1 VSRLADMASPEARL
15 VWAERIKPMPL
26 DPGSIPTLAGDMGM
40 FSRAGVD
47 LTIEEFLGSPDAMA
61 AFRSGEAQIAHL
73 QLPEA
78 IKLAAEA
85 DPPAK
90 VFWAS
95 RMGKMAGML
104 VSTSSIWG
112 VDELRGKRFG
122 IGAEGDFWDPIISKM
137 LSSNGIERNEIRW
150 VKGLDPSERADLL
163 LNGKID
169 ATFVTMQT
177 YMSKLAGKGEIR
189 VLLDDEAM
197 KEFVMRSE
205 FLVAVASDALI
216 GESPDSLSAITKT
229 LMRAAR
235 LFSEDSESWV
245 EAASKRRPDVSR
257 ESIRRQ
263 WQYFQRDWPV
273 NGDIDTKRF
282 RLIFQKLKSEGG
294 IAKSGEL
301 PIDRWVTTK
310 FEELAL
316 KELGVHPS

>member
-1 VSRLADMASPEARL
+1 MVEMTSPKARL

-26 DPGSIPTLAGDMGM
+26 DPGSVPTLASDMGM
-40 FSRAGVD
+40 FSRDGVD
-47 LTIEEFLGSPDAMA
+47 LKIDEFLGSPDAMA
-61 AFRSGEAQIAHL
+61 AFRAGAAQIAHL

-78 IKLAAEA
+78 IRLAAEA
-85 DPPAK
+85 DRPAK

-137 LSSNGIERNEIRW
+137 LSSNGIERDEITW

-163 LNGKID
+163 LSGKID

-189 VLLDDEAM
+189 LLLDDEAM
-197 KEFVMRSE
+197 KEFVIRSE
-205 FLVAVASDALI
+205 FLVAVASDSLI
-216 GESPDSLSAITKT
+216 EESPDSLAAITKT

-245 EAASKRRPDVSR
+245 EAASKRRPDVPR

-282 RLIFQKLKSEGG
+282 RLIFQKLRSEGG

-301 PIDRWVTTK
+301 PIDKWVTTK

>member
-1 VSRLADMASPEARL
+1 MNPPKTPL

-26 DPGSIPTLAGDMGM
+26 DPGSVPTLASDIGM
-40 FSRAGVD
+40 FSRAGVE
-47 LTIEEFLGSPDAMA
+47 LKITEFLGSPDATA
-61 AFRSGEAQIAHL
+61 AFRAGKAQIVHL

-78 IKLAAEA
+78 VRLAAQA

-137 LSSNGIERNEIRW
+137 LSSNGIERGEITW
-150 VKGLDPSERADLL
+150 VKGLDPSERADML

-177 YMSKLAGKGEIR
+177 YISKLAGRGEIR
-189 VLLDDEAM
+189 LLLDDEAM
-197 KEFVMRSE
+197 REFAVRSE
-205 FLVAVASDALI
+205 FLVAVATDRLI
-216 GESPDSLSAITKT
+216 EKSPDTLATVTKT

-235 LFSEDSESWV
+235 LFGEDSESWV
-245 EAASKRRPDVSR
+245 EAASKRRPDVPR

-263 WQYFQRDWPV
+263 WHYFQKDWPA

-282 RLIFQKLKSEGG
+282 RLIVQKLKSEGG
-294 IAKSGEL
+294 VAIGAEI
-301 PIDRWVTTK
+301 PIDKWVTTE
-310 FEELAL
+310 FEEAAL
-316 KELGVHPS
+316 KELGVYPN

>member
-1 VSRLADMASPEARL
+1 MKSATSRSL

-26 DPGSIPTLAGDMGM
+26 DQSSVATLASDLGM
-40 FSRAGVD
+40 FSKEGVE
-47 LTIEEFLGSPDAMA
+47 LEIREFLGSPGATK
-61 AFRSGEAQIAHL
+61 AFHAGEAQIVHL

-85 DPPAK
+85 KPAAK
-90 VFWAS
+90 VFWAT

-104 VSTSSIWG
+104 VASSSIYS
-112 VDELRGKRFG
+112 VDDLRGKRFG

-137 LSSNGIERNEIRW
+137 LSANKIARGEITW
-150 VKGLDPSERADLL
+150 VKGLDPAERAEMLVA
-163 LNGKID
+163 GKID

-177 YMSKLAGKGEIR
+177 YLSKLAGKVEIR

-197 KEFVMRSE
+197 NEFVMRSE
-205 FLVAVASDALI
+205 YLVAVASDALVE
-216 GESPDSLSAITKT
+216 GSPDALTAVAKT

-235 LFSEDSESWV
+235 LFSDDSEAWV
-245 EAASKRRPDVSR
+245 KAASKRRPDVPK

-263 WQYFQRDWPV
+263 WRFLERAWPV

-282 RLIFQKLKSEGG
+282 RMIYQKLRADGG
-294 IAKSGEL
+294 AAREL
-301 PIDRWVTTK
+301 PVDQWVTTR

-316 KELGVHPS
+316 KSLGVHP

>member
-1 VSRLADMASPEARL
+1 MPSVARTRL

-26 DPGSIPTLAGDMGM
+26 DPGSVPTLASDMGM
-40 FSRAGVD
+40 FSDAGVELRID
-47 LTIEEFLGSPDAMA
+47 EFLGSPAAMG
-61 AFRSGEAQIAHL
+61 AFRTGEAQIAHL

-78 IKLAAEA
+78 IRLAAEA
-85 DPPAK
+85 RPPAK

-137 LSSNGIERNEIRW
+137 LTSNGIDRGEIRW
-150 VKGLDPSERADLL
+150 AKGLDPSERADMLL
-163 LNGKID
+163 DGEID

-177 YMSKLAGKGEIR
+177 YISKLAGKGEIR
-189 VLLDDEAM
+189 LLLDDEAM
-197 KEFVMRSE
+197 REFVIRSE
-205 FLVAVASDALI
+205 FLVAVASEALI
-216 GESPDSLSAITKT
+216 EEAPDSLATITTT
-229 LMRAAR
+229 LMKAAR

-245 EAASKRRPDVSR
+245 EAASRRRPDVSR

-282 RLIFQKLKSEGG
+282 RLIFQKLRTEGG
-294 IAKSGEL
+294 GVAMNEDL
-301 PIDRWVTTK
+301 PIDKWVTTK

-316 KELGVHPS
+316 KELGVHPL